1 MQGYRAGD
9 RVKVK
14 EPSLSPFHGC
24 IGTVVRTEV
33 HGLAIKYE
41 VSFENN
47 PQTARPSGSKFFE
60 FQLEP
65 IES

>member
-24 IGTVVRTEV
+24 IGIVVRTEV

-41 VSFENN
+41 VSFNEL
-47 PQTARPSGSKFFE
+47 QTALPSASKFFE

-65 IES
+65 IDS

>member
-14 EPSLSPFHGC
+14 EPSLSPFHGHT
-24 IGTVVRTEV
+24 GTVVRTEV

-41 VSFENN
+41 ISFDG
-47 PQTARPSGSKFFE
+47 PQTALPSANKFFE

-65 IES
+65 IDS

>member
-14 EPSLSPFHGC
+14 EPSVSPFHGC

-41 VSFENN
+41 VSFDNN
-47 PQTARPSGSKFFE
+47 PHTARPSAGKFFE

-65 IES
+65 IDR